1 MNLCPNGDNAGAVP
15 PDREDSL
22 IEENGSV
29 LTVEF
34 LAFVRSSLP
43 TPPARVLEIGAGR
56 GEMARALID
65 AGYEV
70 TAIDPAAEP
79 GTQVQPVAL
88 IDADGVFDAAVAVVS
103 LHPALTIDRRK
114 RRRLTGSLPDQ
125 PNWLVVRLESERS
138 RGGQRRAGDR
148 RAPRGVRTVELS
160 RKIRACDEKPL
171 LLIGYSSHARP

>member
-1 MNLCPNGDNAGAVP
+1 M
-15 PDREDSL
+15 
-22 IEENGSV
+22 

-88 IDADGVFDAAVAVVS
+88 IDADGVFDAAVAV
-103 LHPALTIDRRK
+103 AC
-114 RRRLTGSLPDQ
+114 RLC
-125 PNWLVVRLESERS
+125 
-138 RGGQRRAGDR
+138 RGACQRAGGG
-148 RAPRGVRTVELS
+148 A
-160 RKIRACDEKPL
+160 
-171 LLIGYSSHARP
+171 H